1 MITIQDVYN
10 AIHPNQ
16 GRLLVATSDLKP
28 ISDIL
33 NEASKDIQISVV
45 DVHRDNSMYNTQ
57 YAWLVNDTMYRV
69 RTTHGSYASLWINKV
84 DVSNNTV
91 VVRNHSVQYT
101 TTDKYIFYAKY
112 DENTGKR
119 HCGTGPSIMRY
130 DRDRNGNR
138 RLSGVTYMLQ
148 GKTISE
154 KAWNKKFRTNFN
166 YKDQIEMEKVFKMFG
181 KKFKI
186 AHVDSTKE
194 NIHLVPYV

>member
-1 MITIQDVYN
+1 MITIQDIYHK
-10 AIHPNQ
+10 IHPNQ
-16 GRLLVATSDLKP
+16 GRFVAASDLKP

-45 DVHRDNSMYNTQ
+45 DVHVDDNKQ

-69 RTTHGSYASLWINKV
+69 RTTYGSYASLWINRV
-84 DVSNNTV
+84 DVGNNTI

-101 TTDKYIFYAKY
+101 TTDNYIFYTKY
-112 DENTGKR
+112 DENTGKQ
-119 HCGTGPSIMRY
+119 HCETGPSMMRY

-138 RLSGVTYMLQ
+138 RLSGVTYKLQ

-154 KAWNKKFRTNFN
+154 KAWNKKFRTNLN
-166 YKDQIEMEKVFKMFG
+166 YKDQIEMEKVFKIFG